1 MPEALFRQQ
10 ATEYIG
16 LEPGIRL
23 QACRRCGPAEPLE
36 RARPKR
42 FNRASEEIA
51 SDRAPWFPKL
61 RCAACA
67 PEIFRHAPT
76 ALAA

>member
-10 ATEYIG
+10 AAEYIG

-42 FNRASEEIA
+42 FNRA
-51 SDRAPWFPKL
+51 
-61 RCAACA
+61 
-67 PEIFRHAPT
+67 
-76 ALAA
+76 